1 MSLVV
6 NATSTKLT
14 PHWGG
19 GPKLKKLKLGTK
31 MLVFKIGGSK
41 LPFYEKGTKSAF
53 KPIYFLGSEINDVSS
68 S

>member
-14 PHWGG
+14 PHWSG
-19 GPKLKKLKLGTK
+19 GPKLKKKLKLGTK

-41 LPFYEKGTKSAF
+41 LPFYEKRGPKVHLSQFTF
-53 KPIYFLGSEINDVSS
+53 
-68 S
+68 